1 MGPGPVRGGVRDF
14 RASRGIIANSAGTP
28 FGRIRRSVM
37 GARQWREAVG
47 RLGRRACYEQWVRE
61 HARDLHRFAFRLCGN
76 ADTAE
81 DLVQET
87 FYQAWKGR
95 GSLHHSDKA
104 RAWLFQ
110 ILRHRYARWARDRSR
125 RPCVTETDRIQH
137 AEAVEAPPVPAPTEG
152 EPLQGALDA
161 LDDRFR
167 TPLLMVFVQGL
178 TCRETADQL
187 DLPLGTVLS
196 RIHRARKQLRRV
208 LSDDQSGE
216 SQSPAQDAPEDPP
229 QVFRPVFGQGGE
241 P

>member
-14 RASRGIIANSAGTP
+14 RASRGIIPDFAGTP

-61 HARDLHRFAFRLCGN
+61 HARDLHRFAYRLCGD

-95 GSLHHSDKA
+95 GSLHHSDRA

-110 ILRHRYARWARDRSR
+110 ILRHRYSHWARDRSR
-125 RPCVTETDRIQH
+125 TPPVTVAVPDRD
-137 AEAVEAPPVPAPTEG
+137 AEAFEAPPVPAPADG
-152 EPLQGALDA
+152 DFLQSALNALDE
-161 LDDRFR
+161 RFR

-196 RIHRARKQLRRV
+196 RIHRARKRLRIA
-208 LSDDQSGE
+208 LSDQE
-216 SQSPAQDAPEDPP
+216 QSPAQDAPDELPR
-229 QVFRPVFGQGGE
+229 VFRPDFGQGGE

>member
-14 RASRGIIANSAGTP
+14 RASRGIIPDYAGTP

-37 GARQWREAVG
+37 GARQWPEAVG
-47 RLGRRACYEQWVRE
+47 RLGRRACFEQWVRD
-61 HARDLHRFAFRLCGN
+61 HARDLHRFAYRLCGD

-95 GSLHHSDKA
+95 GSLHHSDRA

-110 ILRHRYARWARDRSR
+110 ILRHRYSHWARDRSR
-125 RPCVTETDRIQH
+125 TPPVTVAAPDRD
-137 AEAVEAPPVPAPTEG
+137 AEAFEAPPAATPSDG
-152 EPLQGALDA
+152 EPLQRALDA
-161 LDDRFR
+161 LDDGFR

-178 TCRETADQL
+178 TCREAAEQL

-196 RIHRARKQLRRV
+196 RIHRARKQLRRT
-208 LSDDQSGE
+208 LSGDLH
-216 SQSPAQDAPEDPP
+216 SPAQDGPDEPP
-229 QVFRPVFGQGGE
+229 RVFRPAFGRGGE